1 MLSLRSDW
9 RTIISSK
16 FCEYSADHCND
27 SISNY
32 FLSFDELS
40 NALSKLKCDKASS
53 TFVKTEHIFHGSP
66 KLALHLQTFFN
77 GCIQHSYVPQDFL
90 TGLVVPI
97 VKNSSGDICS
107 VGNYRGITL
116 SSTFSHLFEHCLL
129 GNLAITCIL
138 MIYSTALK
146 GTTRAVVLYMS

>member
-1 MLSLRSDW
+1 M
-9 RTIISSK
+9 
-16 FCEYSADHCND
+16 
-27 SISNY
+27 
-32 FLSFDELS
+32 S
-40 NALSKLKCDKASS
+40 NALSRLKSEEASS
-53 TFVKTEHIFHGSP
+53 TFVETEHIFHGSP
-66 KLALHLQTFFN
+66 KLALHLQSLFN
-77 GCIQHSYVPQDFL
+77 GCIQHGYVPQDFL